1 LIADVCMQRRC
12 AHAFEASMN
21 SIHVSPDNVHSTKT
35 GGNKTF
41 PEKMAPAASGPSP
54 GALDWPMSTDPEVA
68 AKLQLRA
75 SWSHIIPKLD
85 DRVQLANKLRA
96 AVLATEGAH
105 DEVIADMVL
114 RHVCCLPL
122 LAHRFKSSASTQGAH
137 RACAQ
142 LTWPCCSVAV

>member
-1 LIADVCMQRRC
+1 MFTAPKLAQNEHKQTCV
-12 AHAFEASMN
+12 HATPPS
-21 SIHVSPDNVHSTKT
+21 
-35 GGNKTF
+35 
-41 PEKMAPAASGPSP
+41 MAPSASGPSP

-122 LAHRFKSSASTQGAH
+122 LAHRFNSSASTQGAH

>member
-1 LIADVCMQRRC
+1 MKLIYVPSSRRGDPSQGGLF
-12 AHAFEASMN
+12 AHKQTC
-21 SIHVSPDNVHSTKT
+21 VHATPS
-35 GGNKTF
+35 
-41 PEKMAPAASGPSP
+41 MAPTASGPSP